1 MSPDMSER
9 ELDLYPEIEPYD
21 SGMLDLDGRHKMY
34 WEQVGNP
41 KGVPVVFL
49 HGGPGSGCGPAH
61 RRFFDPAHYRIVL
74 FDQRGSGRSKPLGET
89 IDNTTPHLVA
99 DIERLREFLKIGR
112 WHVFGG
118 SWGSTLALAY
128 SEAHPDRVL
137 SLALR
142 GIFLCRKSE
151 IDWFLHHMGTM
162 APEIGRQFVEFLPES
177 ERGNLM
183 AAYHKRLMDPDPKIH
198 MPAARM
204 WSVYEGTCCTLL
216 PNPELM
222 ATFNVDGVALSV
234 ARLECHYFINDIF
247 MAENALLDNLHK
259 IRHIPAAIVQGR
271 YDLVCPPVAAD
282 DLHRAWPEAAYEVI
296 ADAGH
301 SAMEPGIRKALV
313 RVMNGFRKIA
323 A

>member
-1 MSPDMSER
+1 M
-9 ELDLYPEIEPYD
+9 
-21 SGMLDLDGRHKMY
+21 
-34 WEQVGNP
+34 
-41 KGVPVVFL
+41 
-49 HGGPGSGCGPAH
+49 
-61 RRFFDPAHYRIVL
+61 
-74 FDQRGSGRSKPLGET
+74 
-89 IDNTTPHLVA
+89 A

-128 SEAHPDRVL
+128 AEAHPDRVL

-177 ERGNLM
+177 ERGDLM
-183 AAYHKRLMDPDPKIH
+183 AAYYKRLMNPDPKIH
-198 MPAARM
+198 MPAARI
-204 WSVYEGTCCTLL
+204 WSIYEGTCCTLL

-296 ADAGH
+296 PDAGH

-313 RVMNGFRKIA
+313 RVTNGFRKIA